1 MKQITCIVENTAQR
15 GTSFRSQHGLAFR
28 FEMGDAC
35 ALFDTGATSGT
46 LLHNLGLLAEPP
58 GGTSAAV
65 LSHAHADH
73 TGGLL
78 AFLSRNPGLPLY
90 ASPDM
95 FTPRF
100 SLREGAYKDIGLP
113 VTREQLTALA
123 DLRLNDAPV
132 EVLPGLWTT
141 GEINE
146 RPEPE
151 GRSTRHYVP
160 DGDGWQ
166 ADPYRDDMSMVMETQ
181 EGLVVILGCCHAGLL
196 NTLAHV
202 RLTFGQDIA
211 TVIGGTHL
219 AEADR
224 AYLDHVAG
232 VLRDTYRS
240 PRLHLNHCTGE
251 RAFVAL
257 TNVFGNRVTTC
268 PAGTVLTFE

>member
-1 MKQITCIVENTAQR
+1 MKQITCIVENTAKR
-15 GTSFRSQHGLAFR
+15 GTSFWSEHGLAFR

-58 GGTSAAV
+58 GGTSAV
-65 LSHAHADH
+65 ILSHAHADH

-100 SLREGAYKDIGLP
+100 SLRKGVYKDIGLP
-113 VTREQLTALA
+113 VTREQLATLA
-123 DLRLNDAPV
+123 DLRLNHAPV
-132 EVLPGLWTT
+132 EVIPGMWTT
-141 GEINE
+141 GEIDQ

-151 GRSTRHYVP
+151 GRSARHYVP

-181 EGLVVILGCCHAGLL
+181 EGLVVILGCCHAGML

-202 RLTFGQDIA
+202 RRTFGQDTAI
-211 TVIGGTHL
+211 VIGGTHL

-232 VLRDTYRS
+232 ALRDTYRS
-240 PRLHLNHCTGE
+240 PRLYLNHCTGE
-251 RAFVAL
+251 RAFIAL
-257 TNVFGNRVTTC
+257 TNAFGDRVTTC
-268 PAGTVLTFE
+268 PAGTVLAFE

>member
-15 GTSFRSQHGLAFR
+15 GTSFWSEHGLAFR

-58 GGTSAAV
+58 GGTSAV
-65 LSHAHADH
+65 ILSHAHADH

-95 FTPRF
+95 FTRRF
-100 SLREGAYKDIGLP
+100 SLRKGVYKDIGLP
-113 VTREQLTALA
+113 VTREQLATLA
-123 DLRLNDAPV
+123 DLRLNHAPV
-132 EVLPGLWTT
+132 EVIPGLWTT
-141 GEINE
+141 GEIDQ

-151 GRSTRHYVP
+151 GRSARHYVS

-166 ADPYRDDMSMVMETQ
+166 ADPYRDDMSMVMETK
-181 EGLVVILGCCHAGLL
+181 EGLVVILGCCHAGML

-202 RLTFGQDIA
+202 QRTFGPDIA
-211 TVIGGTHL
+211 IVIGGTHL

-240 PRLHLNHCTGE
+240 PRLYLNHCTGE

-257 TNVFGNRVTTC
+257 TNAFGDRVTTC
-268 PAGTVLTFE
+268 PAGTVLAFE